1 MRWPSSFVL
10 GFLLCLVVVVSAGAA
25 ADAVTDWHVTTNGH
39 AFFKGDAG
47 VVGLHAQKALGYV
60 GISIRREGHALPAVA
75 IATDAKHGQDA
86 TMQVVDSEG
95 VVRHVDLVEF
105 AKWWRTARRDSC
117 QCRSACQCK
126 PACPC
131 QKECRQ

>member
-1 MRWPSSFVL
+1 MHRPSSFTL
-10 GFLLCLVVVVSAGAA
+10 GFLLCLVIVVSAGAA
-25 ADAVTDWHVTTNGH
+25 ASAVTKWDVTTNGH
-39 AFFKGDAG
+39 AFFQGDAG

-60 GISIRREGHALPAVA
+60 GISIRREGQALPAVA
-75 IATDAKHGQDA
+75 ITTDARHGQDA
-86 TMQVVDSEG
+86 TMQVVDSAG

-105 AKWWRTARRDSC
+105 AKWWRTARR
-117 QCRSACQCK
+117 SACQCK